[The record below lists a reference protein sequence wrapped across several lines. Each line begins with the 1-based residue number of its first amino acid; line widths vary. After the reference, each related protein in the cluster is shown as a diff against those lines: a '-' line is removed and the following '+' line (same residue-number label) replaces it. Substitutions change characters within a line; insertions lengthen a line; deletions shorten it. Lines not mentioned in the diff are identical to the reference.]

1 MRVLLQEIFLPIASG
16 PVADAMFKKPK
27 VCQNDNPLVKT
38 VSILAN
44 FLLMDKR
51 KRNICMYVS

>member
-1 MRVLLQEIFLPIASG
+1 MSVLLQEIFLPIVSG

-38 VSILAN
+38 VSIFAIL
-44 FLLMDKR
+44 FTDGQK
-51 KRNICMYVS
+51 KIHIGICI